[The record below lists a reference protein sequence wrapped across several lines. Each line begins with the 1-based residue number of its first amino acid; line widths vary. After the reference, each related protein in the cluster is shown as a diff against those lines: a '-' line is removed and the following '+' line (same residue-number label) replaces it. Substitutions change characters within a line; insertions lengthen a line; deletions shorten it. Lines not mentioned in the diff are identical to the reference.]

1 MARQTTPTSRQP
13 SRRAQPAVTIDVH
26 AYVLARLDA
35 HLDELYR
42 LREELASSRPRH
54 PGARWQAAAATATGA
69 RRYAADIARAL
80 NTCVGMEGSEPPA
93 A

>member
-1 MARQTTPTSRQP
+1 MTRPTVPTSRRSQP
-13 SRRAQPAVTIDVH
+13 GAAPTPDVH

-54 PGARWQAAAATATGA
+54 PGSRWQAAAATATGA

-80 NTCVGMEGSEPPA
+80 NTCAGMDEPDPPA

>member
-1 MARQTTPTSRQP
+1 MTRPTVPTSRRP
-13 SRRAQPAVTIDVH
+13 HPDAAPAPDVH

-80 NTCVGMEGSEPPA
+80 NTCAGMAEPETPVA
-93 A
+93 

>member
-1 MARQTTPTSRQP
+1 MQQTTPTP
-13 SRRAQPAVTIDVH
+13 TSRRSHQADALDVH

-80 NTCVGMEGSEPPA
+80 NTCAGMTEVEQPA
-93 A
+93 L